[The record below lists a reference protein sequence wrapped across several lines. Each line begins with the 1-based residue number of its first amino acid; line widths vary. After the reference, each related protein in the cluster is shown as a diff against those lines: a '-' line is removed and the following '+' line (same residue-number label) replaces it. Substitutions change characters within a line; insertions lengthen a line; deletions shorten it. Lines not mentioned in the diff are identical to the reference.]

1 MSISTR
7 FSADKK
13 VYTISIEGD
22 FEFSRLNE
30 FRKAYTDEHNEN
42 EIQSAKIVIDLDKTN
57 TIDSSAL
64 GMMLNMQKTL
74 NKADR
79 EISIINSND
88 IVAKILHI
96 TNFEKKFNVE

>member
-7 FSADKK
+7 FSGDKK
-13 VYTISIEGD
+13 VCTISVDGD

-30 FRKAYTDEHNEN
+30 FRDAYSAEHNEN
-42 EIQSAKIVIDLDKTN
+42 AIQSAKIVIDLDKTN

-64 GMMLNMQKTL
+64 GMMLNMQKYL
-74 NKADR
+74 NKEDR
-79 EISIINSND
+79 EISIINCND

>member
-7 FSADKK
+7 FSKDDD

-30 FRKAYTDEHNEN
+30 FRKAYTDEHNSNKIE
-42 EIQSAKIVIDLDKTN
+42 SAKIVVDLEKTN

-64 GMMLNMQKTL
+64 GMMLNMQKHL

-79 EISIINSND
+79 EISIVNCND
-88 IVAKILHI
+88 IVAKILKI

>member
-1 MSISTR
+1 MSILTR

-30 FRKAYTDEHNEN
+30 FRKAYTDEHNEKA
-42 EIQSAKIVIDLDKTN
+42 IQSAKIVIDLDKTN

-74 NKADR
+74 NKEDR

-96 TNFEKKFNVE
+96 TNFEKKFNIE